1 MTFGAKPYDM
11 IPAREIPDVL
21 EGGERLPQ
29 PLICTIDVYMIMV
42 KCQSYE
48 DLYGWMNWNAWRK
61 SHNRMCLC
69 STLKQDWLTDILIL
83 CLLAGWM
90 IDPEYRPRFKDLV
103 REFTAMARDP
113 PRYVVIQVC
122 GCVFSLSYCG
132 VCDSSLRILVIIV
145 VLVCWWMFISF
156 YRMKSRWAC
165 PTQWT
170 TSSSGCF

>member
-11 IPAREIPDVL
+11 IPARDIPEVL

-42 KCQSYE
+42 KCQSFYK
-48 DLYGWMNWNAWRK
+48 DFCDWLNWSAWRK
-61 SHNRMCLC
+61 SIIIMFVV
-69 STLKQDWLTDILIL
+69 SVEPPLTDIWIL

-103 REFTAMARDP
+103 KEFSAMARDP

-132 VCDSSLRILVIIV
+132 VCIPVIV
-145 VLVCWWMFISF
+145 VILVCWQMFVSL
-156 YRMKSRWAC
+156 YRTRTRWAC
-165 PTQWT
+165 PARRT